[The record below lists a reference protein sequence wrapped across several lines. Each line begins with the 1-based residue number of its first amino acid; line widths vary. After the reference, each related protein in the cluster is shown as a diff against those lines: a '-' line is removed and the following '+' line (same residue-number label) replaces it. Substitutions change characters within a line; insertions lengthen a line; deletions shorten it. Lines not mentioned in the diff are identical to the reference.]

1 MQMRVTNGFGL
12 LWRSLLLACLVLGT
26 VGATAEGLSPKDEKQ
41 VLSVVRSQL
50 DAFAQDD
57 ADKAFSYAAPNI
69 RRLMGT
75 AAHFMEM
82 VRDRYEVVYRPAST
96 TFLKPVGD
104 ATDAVL
110 KVQLTE
116 EDGTPW
122 IAVYTLQKQKNKTWR
137 ITGCAVTPATGTM
150 V

>member
-1 MQMRVTNGFGL
+1 MDKRSAGFSRL
-12 LWRSLLLACLVLGT
+12 LSRCLLLFSLALGA
-26 VGATAEGLSPKDEKQ
+26 VAAHAEGLSPKDEKQ

-69 RRLMGT
+69 RNLMGT
-75 AAHFMEM
+75 AARFMAM
-82 VRDRYEVVYRPAST
+82 VRNQYEVVYRPAST
-96 TFLKPVGD
+96 VFLKPVGD
-104 ATDAVL
+104 ASEAVL

-122 IAVYTLQKQKNKTWR
+122 IAIYTLQKQKNKSWR
-137 ITGCAVTPATGTM
+137 ITGCAVNPATGTM

>member
-1 MQMRVTNGFGL
+1 MDTYPVGFPKWLSRCL
-12 LWRSLLLACLVLGT
+12 LLLLLAC
-26 VGATAEGLSPKDEKQ
+26 GAAAHAEGLSAKDEKQ
-41 VLSVVRSQL
+41 VVSVVRSQL

-82 VRDRYEVVYRPAST
+82 VRNQYEVVYRPAST
-96 TFLKPVGD
+96 IFLKPVGD
-104 ATDAVL
+104 ATEAVL

-116 EDGTPW
+116 DDGTPW
-122 IAVYTLQKQKNKTWR
+122 IAVYTLQKQKNKSWR
-137 ITGCAVTPATGTM
+137 ITGCAVSPATGTM

>member
-1 MQMRVTNGFGL
+1 MANLSGGL
-12 LWRSLLLACLVLGT
+12 LKRLLQGLLVALLGLGALA
-26 VGATAEGLSPKDEKQ
+26 ASAEGLNPKDEKQ

-69 RRLMGT
+69 RRLMGN

-82 VRDRYEVVYRPAST
+82 VRNQYDVVYRPAST

-104 ATDAVL
+104 ASEAVL

-122 IAVYTLQKQKNKTWR
+122 IAVYTLQKQKNKSWR
-137 ITGCAVTPATGTM
+137 ITGCAVNPATGTM